1 MLCVIGQALN
11 EQEGPAAMSQVW
23 IPARFY
29 RGGTSKGV
37 FFHGRELP
45 ADREACSQVLL
56 AVLGSPDANG
66 RQLDGMGGG
75 ISSLSKAVI
84 IGPPSRPDADVDYTF
99 VQLAVDK
106 PVADW
111 TSNCGNLTSA
121 VGPFAVDEGLIRARD
136 GEALVRIHQTN
147 TGKIIHSRF
156 AVEGGRAE
164 VDGDFAI
171 AGVAGTGA
179 RIRLDFLD
187 PGGAGTGRLLP
198 TGNAIDRIDVPGAG
212 TFEISVIDATT
223 IVAYA
228 RASDVGLKGTETPEE
243 IEARLDVMVLLDRV
257 RRRVGVVIGLADM
270 PEKVPLQSPRI
281 AVVSSPSQFRSL
293 DGTVHEAGSHDLATR
308 MLSMERAH
316 RAIMGIGA
324 LNIGVAS
331 RIEGTIPHALTRRTG
346 PIDETRVG
354 NPSGLVSV
362 GAEVQRSGSGW
373 AVDSA
378 VLFRTARRLMQGEVA
393 VPTRLAGLLKSREL
407 EGAAT
412 P

>member
-1 MLCVIGQALN
+1 MLCVIPQALN

-37 FFHGRELP
+37 FFHRRDLP
-45 ADREACSQVLL
+45 ADREACSRLLL

-84 IGPPSRPDADVDYTF
+84 IGPSSRPDADVDYTF

-121 VGPFAVDEGLIRARD
+121 VGPFAVDEGLIRAGD

-147 TGKIIHSRF
+147 TRKVIHARF
-156 AVEGGRAE
+156 PVENGRAR
-164 VDGDFAI
+164 VDGEFAI

-198 TGNAIDRIDVPGAG
+198 TGNAIDRIEVPAAG
-212 TFEISVIDATT
+212 TFEVSIVDAAT
-223 IVAYA
+223 IVAYVA
-228 RASDVGLKGTETPEE
+228 AADAGLAGTETPEE
-243 IEARLDVMVLLDRV
+243 IEARPDVMKLLDRI
-257 RRRVGVVIGLADM
+257 RRRVGVIIGLAGR
-270 PEKVPLQSPRI
+270 PERVPLQSPRV
-281 AVVSSPSQFRSL
+281 AVVSSPAGFKSL
-293 DGTVHEAGSHDLATR
+293 DGAWHGAGSHDLATR

-316 RAIMGIGA
+316 RAIMGTGA

-346 PIDETRVG
+346 PADETRVG

-362 GAEVQRSGSGW
+362 GAEVRRSGPSW
-373 AVDSA
+373 VVDSA

-393 VPTRLAGLLKSREL
+393 VPKRLAALLQHRAI
-407 EGAAT
+407 EGAAA